1 MGGYLVN
8 FAVYTMAMTGLIF
21 FALMVYKKCSCVGNI
36 KTSKSKML
44 SIEETITIAPRKTL
58 YVVRAGQ
65 EKFLIA
71 SDVDKTSLISKLD
84 ANVSDIKSITDV
96 KNTEK
101 FVSEKDVVSVIP
113 EKDISKEITPEP
125 KEEIVVQEKK
135 VVKNIQ
141 KVTPIKRD
149 SKAEKTSE
157 TKTVKQSS
165 VDDLPIIVDFQ
176 KKVRPQDS
184 VIHNMLKK
192 ING

>member
-84 ANVSDIKSITDV
+84 ANVSDKKSITDV

-125 KEEIVVQEKK
+125 KEEIVVQEKE

-149 SKAEKTSE
+149 SKAEKTFE
-157 TKTVKQSS
+157 TETVKQSS

>member
-84 ANVSDIKSITDV
+84 ANVSDKKSITDV

-101 FVSEKDVVSVIP
+101 FVSKKDVVSVIP

-125 KEEIVVQEKK
+125 KEEIVVQEKE

-141 KVTPIKRD
+141 KVTSIKRD
-149 SKAEKTSE
+149 SKAEKTFE
-157 TKTVKQSS
+157 TETVKQSS

>member
-84 ANVSDIKSITDV
+84 ANVSDKKSITDV

-125 KEEIVVQEKK
+125 KEEIVVQEKE

>member
-101 FVSEKDVVSVIP
+101 FVSKKDVVSVIP

-125 KEEIVVQEKK
+125 KEEIVVQEKE

-141 KVTPIKRD
+141 KVTSIKRD
-149 SKAEKTSE
+149 SKAEKTFE
-157 TKTVKQSS
+157 TETVKQSS

>member
-125 KEEIVVQEKK
+125 KEEIVVQEKE

-141 KVTPIKRD
+141 KVTSIKRD
-149 SKAEKTSE
+149 SKAEKTFE
-157 TKTVKQSS
+157 TETVKQSS

>member
-125 KEEIVVQEKK
+125 KEEIVVQEKE

-157 TKTVKQSS
+157 TETVKQSS

>member
-84 ANVSDIKSITDV
+84 ANVSDKKSITDV

-101 FVSEKDVVSVIP
+101 FVSKKDVVSVIP

-125 KEEIVVQEKK
+125 KEEIVVQEKE

-149 SKAEKTSE
+149 SKAEKTFE
-157 TKTVKQSS
+157 TETVKQSS